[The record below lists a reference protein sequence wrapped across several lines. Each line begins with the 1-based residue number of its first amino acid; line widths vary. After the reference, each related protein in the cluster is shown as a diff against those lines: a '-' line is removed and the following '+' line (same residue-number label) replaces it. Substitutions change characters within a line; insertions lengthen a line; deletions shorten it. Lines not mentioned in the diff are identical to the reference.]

1 MMSKKQP
8 PVAQT
13 GGQATEPER
22 KVNIP
27 ALVLAGILLVIAL
40 IFIFSN
46 LDTATMKFL
55 GISVTMAGWVW
66 VVLLLAIGIIVGSLF
81 PWLRPRKKKEKR
93 GN

>member
-1 MMSKKQP
+1 MMSKKQS
-8 PVAQT
+8 PVPQT

-46 LDTATMKFL
+46 LDKA
-55 GISVTMAGWVW
+55 SVHFIGASLSLPGWVW
-66 VVLLLAIGIIVGSLF
+66 FLLLLAVGVVVGSLF
-81 PWLRPRKKKEKR
+81 PWLRPRKRRKEK
-93 GN
+93 

>member
-46 LDTATMKFL
+46 LDKA
-55 GISVTMAGWVW
+55 SVHFIGASLSLPGWVW
-66 VVLLLAIGIIVGSLF
+66 FLLLLAVGVVVGSLF
-81 PWLRPRKKKEKR
+81 PWLRPRKRRKEK
-93 GN
+93 